1 MQVFCPPY
9 QAPANGFVWYRGR
22 KYTNSTLGAHM
33 NDVGPRS
40 RRVWDVGGKELPIAR
55 QGDIPAG
62 QQVRASDVTSG
73 DDDVDY
79 SHGDTIKPQAV
90 LNRNPRPKTLKRASD
105 RSDEVKRSLV
115 VQRLANFKPST

>member
-22 KYTNSTLGAHM
+22 KYTNSTPGADMADLG
-33 NDVGPRS
+33 PTS

-62 QQVRASDVTSG
+62 QQVRAQTLG

-79 SHGDTIKPQAV
+79 SHGDTTKP
-90 LNRNPRPKTLKRASD
+90 
-105 RSDEVKRSLV
+105 
-115 VQRLANFKPST
+115 KP